1 MPLLQCKQK
10 YDSMDLEFRKNVLN
24 WIEDLIEKY
33 ELGILQLIIIFSIIN
48 KSINLFFIQFRK
60 YNW

>member
-48 KSINLFFIQFRK
+48 
-60 YNW
+60 